1 MKLKGNGIMFR
12 FTMAL
17 GIGCM
22 FYTLFGSALVAR
34 YTQVAPGVE
43 VEDNELLDPKF
54 LDENIEK

>member
-1 MKLKGNGIMFR
+1 MFR